1 MTNGEK
7 KTVRLNR
14 KYQLPIR
21 RGGRKLNPIM
31 KKNYLLRMLWNT
43 SKEIVSLF
51 LFLNENAIGRSVK
64 KKKPK
69 DSVMHMLLKYGFL
82 SLYSLEEVLHLN
94 SL

>member
-1 MTNGEK
+1 MGSNLNSDEWGKK

-31 KKNYLLRMLWNT
+31 KKNYLSRMLWNT

-64 KKKPK
+64 KKEAERF
-69 DSVMHMLLKYGFL
+69 SYA
-82 SLYSLEEVLHLN
+82 YAA
-94 SL
+94 